1 MNENI
6 INDIN
11 SLINLLK
18 NHQNTNIKAV
28 LGFDGFVDQ
37 ILHVVKTRTDA
48 NNYVRMETLK
58 EFGEFISKAAGLSA
72 NIEFVPIQNKLGGN
86 GPIMSNALSNY
97 NLDVTYIGAVG
108 EYSINPVFNE
118 MSKKSTI
125 INISNPGLTDA
136 VEFLDGKLMIGK
148 RECLKDVNWSKLKEK
163 VGVKKLTSL
172 LSDAQLV
179 GLENWTM
186 LPYMT
191 EVWNG
196 LIDEII
202 PNISNN
208 HDKYIF
214 FDLADP
220 ENRLKND
227 ILEALSVIKKFSNK
241 FKVILGLNEKEAYEI
256 GEVLD
261 ISSTADK
268 LPLDTLVKSIAQKL
282 DIYCLV
288 VHPIKEAYA
297 VCDGKLYH
305 TIGPYEPNPKLTTGA
320 GDNFNAGF
328 CFGQVLGLSVQLSL
342 LLGVATSGYYV
353 RNSKSPTLEDIIN
366 FLENW
371 RKNFN

>member
-1 MNENI
+1 
-6 INDIN
+6 
-11 SLINLLK
+11 
-18 NHQNTNIKAV
+18 
-28 LGFDGFVDQ
+28 
-37 ILHVVKTRTDA
+37 
-48 NNYVRMETLK
+48 
-58 EFGEFISKAAGLSA
+58 
-72 NIEFVPIQNKLGGN
+72 
-86 GPIMSNALSNY
+86 
-97 NLDVTYIGAVG
+97 
-108 EYSINPVFNE
+108 
-118 MSKKSTI
+118 
-125 INISNPGLTDA
+125 
-136 VEFLDGKLMIGK
+136 
-148 RECLKDVNWSKLKEK
+148 
-163 VGVKKLTSL
+163 
-172 LSDAQLV
+172 
-179 GLENWTM
+179 M